1 VLLKEF
7 DPGDWLMDGRPGSSG
22 TGRVISSKRSGDVA
36 DVFIEDIPSKI
47 TGYKTGLK
55 VKRCMKRALLTL

>member
-1 VLLKEF
+1 MVS
-7 DPGDWLMDGRPGSSG
+7 PGFQPTRS
-22 TGRVISSKRSGDVA
+22 GRVISSKRSGDVA